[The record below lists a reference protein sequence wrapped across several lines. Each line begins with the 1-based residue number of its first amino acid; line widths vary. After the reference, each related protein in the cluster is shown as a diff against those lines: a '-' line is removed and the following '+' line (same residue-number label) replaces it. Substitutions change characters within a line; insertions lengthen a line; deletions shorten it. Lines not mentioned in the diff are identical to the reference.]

1 MHECFANHDIRVF
14 RDPYL
19 SSTGESLTAAIAK
32 KLNKKL
38 DILRTIT
45 EIKDISLPFETW
57 KGLI

>member
-19 SSTGESLTAAIAK
+19 SSTGESLTAAIGEEK
-32 KLNKKL
+32 KHSL

-45 EIKDISLPFETW
+45 E
-57 KGLI
+57 